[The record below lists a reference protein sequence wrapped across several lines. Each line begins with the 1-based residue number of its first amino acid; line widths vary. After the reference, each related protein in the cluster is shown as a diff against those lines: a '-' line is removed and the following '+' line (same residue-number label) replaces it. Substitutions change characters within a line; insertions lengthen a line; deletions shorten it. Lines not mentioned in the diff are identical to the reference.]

1 MAGGCADLLLGRR
14 GDFER
19 CKYWVRNED
28 DEDLSQ
34 YLYEIEPD
42 GIFYAE
48 EITPEDLRKLTIN
61 GIFMFDESLI
71 TIYTNGSISLKKG
84 DLVEFRGDI
93 WVVQSCQTKR
103 VQKNLQFMK
112 RPSTKSYIQL
122 KK

>member
-1 MAGGCADLLLGRR
+1 MTGGCVDLLLGRR
-14 GDFER
+14 GDFEK

-34 YLYEIEPD
+34 YTYESAPD
-42 GIFYAE
+42 GTFYAE
-48 EITPEDLRKLTIN
+48 EVSTEDLRKMTIN

-84 DLVEFRGDI
+84 DLVGYRGDVWI
-93 WVVQSCQTKR
+93 VQSCQSKR
-103 VQKNLQFMK
+103 IQKNLQFMK
-112 RPSTKSYIQL
+112 RASTKSYIQL